1 MSLCAYHPS
10 LRFIIPM
17 VGGIVCGDYFYDTEW
32 VSLCLPIFVVLWGI
46 LLISYRRNNV
56 RIFGLVA
63 FLFFF
68 IFGYAIVSRQLDR
81 VLVPFSGESS
91 CYQIKLLDHPVE
103 KQKTFQ
109 YKAVL
114 EGEWTRGG
122 DWYPAV
128 QKPVIL
134 CYLAKDSLMSA
145 PSRGEHLCIYTQI
158 RRPVPD
164 HLPDAFDYSRYLR
177 HHGISG
183 TAYVSPFHWRRM
195 GKADTPTFQQVALD
209 ARSQVVQQ
217 YRRLGFTGDE
227 LSVLSALTVGDKET
241 LGEEIRETYSVSGA
255 SHVLA
260 LSGLHVGFLYGILLF
275 LGSLIWKRWPVFKY
289 PLSLGVIGGL
299 WLFAFFTGLSISVVR
314 AVVMCSLF
322 ILLSFRR
329 ESVWSF
335 DTLLITAFF
344 MLIYQPFWL
353 FDVSFQLSFSAV
365 AAILLI
371 YPKLYTCLP
380 VQSAFGKKIWGVLAV
395 SLAAQLGTAPLI
407 LYYFSHFSTH
417 FLLTNLWVIPLVS
430 LTMYASVIMIL
441 LTPFPSVQSV
451 FSILVREL
459 LQLQHQGLRWIE
471 HLPYASFD
479 CFQLD
484 VWEVAWLYLIL
495 YVGYRCMVRPV
506 ASRVQVLLGILLVG
520 AVGHLISTVH
530 DAPRAGISF
539 YAAQGKAAIQCF
551 TYGTR
556 SWVVCTDS
564 LSDSLTWKRML
575 QPYWNRLRLDKPQ
588 WVGQHYH
595 SPSLLRQ
602 EQFLF
607 YRGKCVCLLTD
618 DRWRYRQAAHR
629 LPVDYLYITRG
640 YHGHLKELTAVFQLH
655 AVIVDPRLSSLY
667 RLRIQDECREL
678 GLMCMEQKESG
689 MLVCYW

>member
-1 MSLCAYHPS
+1 MSLFAYHPS

-17 VGGIVCGDYFYDTEW
+17 VGGIVCGDYFYNTEW
-32 VSLCLPIFVVLWGI
+32 VSFCLPVFVVLWGI
-46 LLISYRRNNV
+46 LLITYRRNDV

-63 FLFFF
+63 FSFFF
-68 IFGYAIVSRQLDR
+68 TLGYALTARQLDR
-81 VLVPFSGESS
+81 VLVSFSNEPS
-91 CYQIKLLDHPVE
+91 CYQIKLLDKPVE

-109 YKAVL
+109 YKAIL
-114 EGEWTRGG
+114 EGEWTRGRN
-122 DWYPAV
+122 WHPAV
-128 QKPVIL
+128 QKPLIL
-134 CYLAKDSLMSA
+134 CYLAKDSLMPP
-145 PSRGEHLCIYTQI
+145 PSRGEQLCIYTQI
-158 RRPVPD
+158 RRPVSD
-164 HLPDAFDYSRYLR
+164 NLPDAFDYSRYLR

-209 ARSQVVQQ
+209 ARSRVVQL

-260 LSGLHVGFLYGILLF
+260 LSGLHVGFLYGMLF
-275 LGSLIWKRWPVFKY
+275 FLSSWVWKRWPVLKY
-289 PLSLGVIGGL
+289 PLSLGIIGSL
-299 WLFAFFTGLSISVVR
+299 WLFAFFTGLSVSVVR

-335 DTLLITAFF
+335 DTLLTTFFF
-344 MLIYQPFWL
+344 MLIYKPLWL
-353 FDVSFQLSFSAV
+353 FDVGFQLSFSAV

-380 VQSAFGKKIWGVLAV
+380 VKSAWGKKIWGLLAV

-417 FLLTNLWVIPLVS
+417 FLLTNLWVMPLVS
-430 LTMYASVIMIL
+430 LIMYASVLMLL
-441 LTPFPSVQSV
+441 LTPFPSVQSA
-451 FSILVREL
+451 FSILVGEL
-459 LQLQHQGLRWIE
+459 LELQHQGLRWIE
-471 HLPYASFD
+471 HLPYASFGF
-479 CFQLD
+479 FQLD
-484 VWEVAWLYLIL
+484 VWEVGWLYLIL
-495 YVGYRCMVRPV
+495 YVSYRCVVRPI
-506 ASRVQVLLGILLVG
+506 ASRVLVLLGVILVG
-520 AVGHLISTVH
+520 AAGHLASTVH
-530 DAPRAGISF
+530 DATRTGIAF
-539 YAAQGKAAIQCF
+539 YAFQGKTAIHCF
-551 TYGTR
+551 TQGTR
-556 SWVVCTDS
+556 SWVVCADS
-564 LSDSLTWKRML
+564 LSDTLTWCRLL

-588 WVGQHYH
+588 WIGQNFH
-595 SPSLLRQ
+595 SHELMRQ
-602 EQFLF
+602 GQLLF

-618 DRWRYRQAAHR
+618 DRWRYRQAVHP
-629 LPVDYLYITRG
+629 LPVDYLYVTRG

-655 AVIVDPRLSSLY
+655 TVIVESQVSPLD

-678 GLMCMEQKESG
+678 GLACMEQKKSG
-689 MLVCYW
+689 MLLYHW